1 MLLYVYLD
9 HKKANCFNLS
19 RKYQLQLVLQIFQ
32 AIWYKLQTK
41 KKNKQGNVLSSLFRA
56 VALFFLS
63 TFWWKL
69 FESPYPGCKGSLWSD
84 SHTKCRDSLETRPTH
99 IKFFEFFGNYQVVQ
113 DTGDSFLKIWFA
125 LKVISYLEVIFML
138 F

>member
-1 MLLYVYLD
+1 MYIWIIKRPIVLIYLGNISYSSCCKFSRLYD
-9 HKKANCFNLS
+9 TN
-19 RKYQLQLVLQIFQ
+19 
-32 AIWYKLQTK
+32 YKQKT
-41 KKNKQGNVLSSLFRA
+41 NKQGNVLSSLFRA